1 MDISTYPYGIPQRF
15 HFLPTRESD
24 ASSGHTQRLSPSSLL
39 FLTRCLLSA
48 EFVISMG
55 FNLALLYTIRHGQ
68 NLSILLCIIATSN
81 CIAAAGLLCGKR
93 PMEKA
98 SAIAVYVIWKILQE
112 VILVPVLVIFTALIA
127 EGFGD
132 SVTSFSVTHGIL
144 VVLWIYALFS
154 MVSVIFLG
162 HTARTL
168 WKTKMRKRRS
178 SFASVSTVTQPLE
191 QSFASERSI
200 EPLPMSSR
208 EEF

>member
-1 MDISTYPYGIPQRF
+1 
-15 HFLPTRESD
+15 
-24 ASSGHTQRLSPSSLL
+24 
-39 FLTRCLLSA
+39 
-48 EFVISMG
+48 MG

-81 CIAAAGLLCGKR
+81 CIAAAALLCGKR

-127 EGFGD
+127 EVGE
-132 SVTSFSVTHGIL
+132 SYQLIERKYVTHGIL

-162 HTARTL
+162 QYLVRA
-168 WKTKMRKRRS
+168 MRLVKKDT
-178 SFASVSTVTQPLE
+178 SFCL
-191 QSFASERSI
+191 
-200 EPLPMSSR
+200 
-208 EEF
+208 